1 MNRNHPRIKD
11 NTRRKT
17 RRRALRGVLSCVL
30 GINTAAVAAGICLR
44 SVLLSVCALYG
55 LITGAALW
63 VLSKQMTMRE
73 RSLQE
78 KLSEAKAEQTESARL
93 LAGFSHELRTPL
105 QSILGLSTLGQLRP
119 GEAERCLREIG
130 TAGAHLLELA
140 GDGIEAGR
148 LAEGGALTKAPFNL
162 ARLVDESRTM
172 VAAQILRKG
181 LVYRQET
188 DYAGETQVC
197 GDVQRLRQI
206 LVNLLGN
213 AVKYTPEGGTVR
225 LIVHRQ
231 ADDGRTEFIVE
242 DTGVGMDEKTLA
254 RVFEPYAR
262 AKDTAEE
269 GAGLGLC
276 VAQRL
281 AKRMGGELEA
291 SSTPGKG
298 SRFVLRVPLAADDGQ
313 AGREQT
319 HRMHKGSR
327 ILIAEDNEQLR
338 MILSE
343 LCGLCGAAVESVGSG
358 LEAVRAVLSRQ
369 ETHFCLVLLD
379 EQMPEMTGSQAAE
392 CIREAGYVR
401 LPIVALTGD
410 TAGLANQELFSSVME
425 KPVELGRLWDCL
437 DMWMK

>member
-1 MNRNHPRIKD
+1 MNRNPQKSKE
-11 NTRRKT
+11 NVRRKT
-17 RRRALRGVLSCVL
+17 KRRALRGVLGCVF
-30 GINTAAVAAGICLR
+30 GINAAAMAAGICLR
-44 SVLLSVCALYG
+44 SVLLFVCALYG
-55 LITGAALW
+55 LMTGAALW
-63 VLSKQMTMRE
+63 IVSKQMTIRE
-73 RSLQE
+73 RSLRE
-78 KLSEAKAEQTESARL
+78 RLSTARAAQIESARL

-119 GEAERCLREIG
+119 DEAERCLREIG

-148 LAEGGALTKAPFNL
+148 LAEGGTLTNTSFDL
-162 ARLVDESRTM
+162 AKLVDESRTM

-181 LVYRQET
+181 LTYRQET
-188 DYAGETQVC
+188 DYTGRARVR
-197 GDVQRLRQI
+197 GDAQRLRQI

-231 ADDGRTEFIVE
+231 AVDGRTEFIVE

-254 RVFEPYAR
+254 QVFKPYAR

-298 SRFVLRVPLAADDGQ
+298 SRFVLRVPLAANDEQTDQ
-313 AGREQT
+313 EQT
-319 HRMHKGSR
+319 HRMHEGSR

-338 MILSE
+338 MLLSE

-379 EQMPEMTGSQAAE
+379 EQMPMMTGSQAAE
-392 CIREAGYVR
+392 CIREAGYIR
-401 LPIVALTGD
+401 LPIIALTGD
-410 TAGLANQELFSSVME
+410 TAGLPNQELFSGVME

-437 DMWMK
+437 DRWVK